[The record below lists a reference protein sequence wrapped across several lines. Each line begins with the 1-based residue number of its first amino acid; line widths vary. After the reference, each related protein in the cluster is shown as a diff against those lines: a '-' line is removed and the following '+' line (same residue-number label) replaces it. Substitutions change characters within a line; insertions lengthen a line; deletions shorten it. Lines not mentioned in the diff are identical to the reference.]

1 MFTSRDKFDELVE
14 CIKQLP
20 AFAKGYKYPYINH
33 YQFRHLRFVYMI
45 HGEGKLK
52 ALKELSV
59 YPARSEEYYFNI
71 AYQAIENDM
80 SEHLAGAMFLVSP
93 GPIKRCIQ
101 ILNNDPEIKVLYHP
115 EPFPPH
121 IHFPV
126 IANCLP
132 YVYYNKVGTDL
143 TPTVHN
149 ELLYDTDIYNSL
161 INKTVKA
168 VPEEILIADEHF
180 SQYRSLSP
188 KMRQKALQ
196 AARNQGNESLVVP
209 FALALSKGIALA
221 DLDASTIIEE
231 LNCCYLTNMNDES
244 MDDGGSEQIEQNS
257 TKLDSSN
264 ATVALQSQTSNA
276 APNGNNL
283 DGSTQSKAATAIAT
297 KDTTA
302 ISNATPTAKDLAV
315 ASEAAPE
322 NKDNANNATSKAT
335 SANSS
340 VATES
345 NKGQQDNLSNNNSK
359 GSIGNNKAS
368 GSGSSNVS
376 DITSSD
382 SSRDVGSDKA
392 INNNRANGNDSGIKP
407 SSTSQEA
414 QGNSSTNNEQSSTK
428 TTVAASNCTTVSVS
442 QDASASEAS
451 ADTTDKLE
459 GDSANTVDNS
469 SAKANNSASANV
481 KQKVSNKSKAVSS
494 SNVGNDST
502 TSNHSEAKPVAVIF
516 QTFTGID
523 HVEKQAESSTNT
535 TANDTIDSSTND
547 DDLAIEQELA
557 AQEELEALYQS
568 DYDDIDSDIDTDN
581 EAPDFD
587 EMLLEELPSTV
598 EFTNGK
604 PCTPIKDTTSNQES
618 DASNEDDYG
627 SCDSTDSVPSD
638 ATNKSAANSNDGD
651 GETTESNT
659 DIPEAENTESEID
672 EAILDPIARA
682 NMRASKLLAKCNLN
696 DTDQSF
702 KHGFDSNKLHVFGIG
717 SQELNELL
725 ANTLQNKRKGITP
738 NDLQALPKRFV
749 ILGGAKNNV
758 LRAKNLSNYH
768 VLAIFGKQDADY
780 CNFCDQ
786 QDAKTKAQITKQN
799 SQLRATLLQLLNINF
814 QAPI

>member
-1 MFTSRDKFDELVE
+1 MFTSKDDYDQVVE
-14 CIKQLP
+14 FIKQIP
-20 AFAKGYKYPYINH
+20 AFATEFKYHNLLRN
-33 YQFRHLRFVYMI
+33 QNRHLRYVYMI

-59 YPARSEEYYFNI
+59 YPARSEEYYLNI

-80 SEHLAGAMFLVSP
+80 SDFLAGAMFLVSP
-93 GPIKRCIQ
+93 GAIRRCIQ
-101 ILNNDPEIKVLYHP
+101 ILKNEPEKKALYHP

-121 IHFPV
+121 INFPV
-126 IANCLP
+126 MVKCLP

-149 ELLYDTDIYNSL
+149 ELLYDTDTYNSL
-161 INKTVKA
+161 LKKTVTA
-168 VPEEILIADEHF
+168 VPEQILIADQHF
-180 SQYRSLSP
+180 SQYRSLSFE
-188 KMRQKALQ
+188 MRQKAIQ
-196 AARNQGNESLVVP
+196 AARAQGNESLVVP
-209 FALALSKGIALA
+209 FALALSKGIDVD
-221 DLDASTIIEE
+221 DLDASTILEE
-231 LNCCYLTNMNDES
+231 LNCSYLTNMNDK
-244 MDDGGSEQIEQNS
+244 GSEQIERNS

-264 ATVALQSQTSNA
+264 ATVALQSQSSNA
-276 APNGNNL
+276 APSGNKL
-283 DGSTQSKAATAIAT
+283 ESSTQSKAATAIAP

-302 ISNATPTAKDLAV
+302 ISMATPNAKDLAV
-315 ASEAAPE
+315 ASEHD
-322 NKDNANNATSKAT
+322 KDNANNATSKAT

-345 NKGQQDNLSNNNSK
+345 NKGRQDTLSNNNSK

-368 GSGSSNVS
+368 DSGSNNGSNL
-376 DITSSD
+376 TSSD

-392 INNNRANGNDSGIKP
+392 INNNQANGNDSGIRP

-414 QGNSSTNNEQSSTK
+414 QGNSSASNEQSSTK
-428 TTVAASNCTTVSVS
+428 TTVAASNSTTASVS
-442 QDASASEAS
+442 HDVSSSEAT
-451 ADTTDKLE
+451 ADKGE
-459 GDSANTVDNS
+459 GNAPSTVDNS
-469 SAKANNSASANV
+469 SAKDNNSASTND
-481 KQKVSNKSKAVSS
+481 KQKDCNEGKAVNST
-494 SNVGNDST
+494 NVGNDGT
-502 TSNHSEAKPVAVIF
+502 TSNSSEAKPVAVIF
-516 QTFTGID
+516 QTFPGID
-523 HVEKQAESSTNT
+523 PVEKQVESSTNT
-535 TANDTIDSSTND
+535 ANETIDSSTTD

-581 EAPDFD
+581 ENSDFD
-587 EMLLEELPSTV
+587 DMLLEELPSTV

-618 DASNEDDYG
+618 DTSNEYDYG
-627 SCDSTDSVPSD
+627 SCDSSDIVPSD
-638 ATNKSAANSNDGD
+638 ATNMSATNSNEGD
-651 GETTESNT
+651 CETAEINFDS
-659 DIPEAENTESEID
+659 PEAENTEPEID
-672 EAILDPIARA
+672 YSTLDPIAIA
-682 NMRASKLLAKCNLN
+682 NMRASKLLAKGNLN
-696 DTDQSF
+696 DADQSF

-768 VLAIFGKQDADY
+768 VLAIFGKHDTEY

-786 QDAKTKAQITKQN
+786 QDAKTKAQLTKQN
-799 SQLRATLLQLLNINF
+799 SQLRATLLELLTINS
-814 QAPI
+814 QAPN

>member
-80 SEHLAGAMFLVSP
+80 SEHLAGAMFQVSP

-101 ILNNDPEIKVLYHP
+101 ILKNDPEIKVLYHP

-126 IANCLP
+126 IAHCLP

-149 ELLYDTDIYNSL
+149 ELLYDTDVYNSL

-188 KMRQKALQ
+188 KMRLKALQ

-231 LNCCYLTNMNDES
+231 LNCCYLTNM
-244 MDDGGSEQIEQNS
+244 DDNGSEQIEQNS

-264 ATVALQSQTSNA
+264 ATVAPQSQSSNA
-276 APNGNNL
+276 APSGNKL
-283 DGSTQSKAATAIAT
+283 ESSTQSKAITAIAP

-302 ISNATPTAKDLAV
+302 ISNATPTEKDLAV
-315 ASEAAPE
+315 ASEHD
-322 NKDNANNATSKAT
+322 KDDANNATKQAT
-335 SANSS
+335 TASS
-340 VATES
+340 NVATES

-359 GSIGNNKAS
+359 GSIGCNKAS
-368 GSGSSNVS
+368 NSGSNNGSNL
-376 DITSSD
+376 TSSD

-392 INNNRANGNDSGIKP
+392 INNNQANGNDSGIKP

-414 QGNSSTNNEQSSTK
+414 QGNSSANNEQSSTK
-428 TTVAASNCTTVSVS
+428 ATTTKSTTASVS
-442 QDASASEAS
+442 HGVNASEAS
-451 ADTTDKLE
+451 ADTADKVE
-459 GDSANTVDNS
+459 VNSANTVDNS
-469 SAKANNSASANV
+469 SAKANNSASTND
-481 KQKVSNKSKAVSS
+481 KQKESNEGKAVSS
-494 SNVGNDST
+494 TNVGNDGN
-502 TSNHSEAKPVAVIF
+502 TSNNSEAKPVAVIF
-516 QTFTGID
+516 QTFPGID
-523 HVEKQAESSTNT
+523 PVEKQAESSTN
-535 TANDTIDSSTND
+535 NSNETIDSSTND

-568 DYDDIDSDIDTDN
+568 DYDDIDSDSDIDTDN
-581 EAPDFD
+581 EDSDFD
-587 EMLLEELPSTV
+587 EMLLEDIPTNV

-604 PCTPIKDTTSNQES
+604 PCTPIKDTISTQES
-618 DASNEDDYG
+618 DASNENDYG
-627 SCDSTDSVPSD
+627 SCDSSDSSQSD
-638 ATNKSAANSNDGD
+638 ATNKSDANSNDGD
-651 GETTESNT
+651 GETAENNS
-659 DIPEAENTESEID
+659 DSLEAENTEPEID
-672 EAILDPIARA
+672 DSTLDPIARA
-682 NMRASKLLAKCNLN
+682 NMRAAKLLAQGNMN
-696 DTDQSF
+696 DIDQSR

-717 SQELNELL
+717 SQDLNELL
-725 ANTLQNKRKGITP
+725 ANTLQNKRKGVTH

-799 SQLRATLLQLLNINF
+799 SQLRATLLQLLTINS
-814 QAPI
+814 QAPN

>member
-1 MFTSRDKFDELVE
+1 MFTSKDDYDQVVE
-14 CIKQLP
+14 FIKQIP
-20 AFAKGYKYPYINH
+20 AFATEFKYHNLLRN
-33 YQFRHLRFVYMI
+33 QNRHLRYVYMI

-59 YPARSEEYYFNI
+59 YPARSEEYYLNI

-80 SEHLAGAMFLVSP
+80 SDFLAGAMFLVSP
-93 GPIKRCIQ
+93 GAIRRCIQ
-101 ILNNDPEIKVLYHP
+101 ILKNEPEKKALYHP

-121 IHFPV
+121 INFPV
-126 IANCLP
+126 MVKCLP

-149 ELLYDTDIYNSL
+149 ELLYDTDTYNSL
-161 INKTVKA
+161 LKKTVTA
-168 VPEEILIADEHF
+168 VPEEILIADQHF
-180 SQYRSLSP
+180 SQYRSLSFE
-188 KMRQKALQ
+188 MRQKAIQ
-196 AARNQGNESLVVP
+196 AARAQGNESLVVP
-209 FALALSKGIALA
+209 FALALSKGIDVD
-221 DLDASTIIEE
+221 DLDASTILEE
-231 LNCCYLTNMNDES
+231 LNCSYLTNMNDK
-244 MDDGGSEQIEQNS
+244 GSEQIERNS

-264 ATVALQSQTSNA
+264 ATVAPQSQTSNA

-283 DGSTQSKAATAIAT
+283 DGSTQSKAATAIAP
-297 KDTTA
+297 KDTTT

-315 ASEAAPE
+315 ASEHDKDDA
-322 NKDNANNATSKAT
+322 DNATKQATTAKSGVNQA
-335 SANSS
+335 
-340 VATES
+340 S
-345 NKGQQDNLSNNNSK
+345 NKAQQDSLSSSKNNSK

-368 GSGSSNVS
+368 NSGSSNGS
-376 DITSSD
+376 DLTSRD
-382 SSRDVGSDKA
+382 SSIGVGSDKA

-414 QGNSSTNNEQSSTK
+414 QGNSSSTKEQASTK
-428 TTVAASNCTTVSVS
+428 TTVAEANSTTDSVS
-442 QDASASEAS
+442 HDVSASEAT
-451 ADTTDKLE
+451 ADTGDKVE
-459 GDSANTVDNS
+459 VDSANTVDNS
-469 SAKANNSASANV
+469 SAKANNRSSSNE
-481 KQKVSNKSKAVSS
+481 KQKGSNEGKAVNSP
-494 SNVGNDST
+494 NVGNDSN
-502 TSNHSEAKPVAVIF
+502 TSNSSEAKPVAVIF

-523 HVEKQAESSTNT
+523 PVEKQAESSTNN
-535 TANDTIDSSTND
+535 ANETIDASTND

-581 EAPDFD
+581 EDSAFD
-587 EMLLEELPSTV
+587 EMLLEDIPTNV

-627 SCDSTDSVPSD
+627 SCNSSDSSPSD
-638 ATNKSAANSNDGD
+638 ATNKSAANSNEGD
-651 GETTESNT
+651 GETDENNSDST
-659 DIPEAENTESEID
+659 EAENTESEID

-682 NMRASKLLAKCNLN
+682 NMRASKLLAKGNMN
-696 DTDQSF
+696 EVDQSF

-725 ANTLQNKRKGITP
+725 ANALQNKRKGITP

-768 VLAIFGKQDADY
+768 VLAIFGKQDTEY

-799 SQLRATLLQLLNINF
+799 SQLRATLLELLTINS
-814 QAPI
+814 QAPN

>member
-80 SEHLAGAMFLVSP
+80 SEHLAGAMFQVSP

-101 ILNNDPEIKVLYHP
+101 ILKDDPEIKVLYHP

-126 IANCLP
+126 IAHCLP

-149 ELLYDTDIYNSL
+149 ELLYDTDVYNSL

-188 KMRQKALQ
+188 KMRLKALQ

-209 FALALSKGIALA
+209 FGLALSKGIALA

-359 GSIGNNKAS
+359 GSIGCNKAS
-368 GSGSSNVS
+368 DSGSSNGS
-376 DITSSD
+376 DLTSSD

-414 QGNSSTNNEQSSTK
+414 QGNSSANNEQSSTK
-428 TTVAASNCTTVSVS
+428 TTVAASNSTTSSVS
-442 QDASASEAS
+442 HDVSASEAS
-451 ADTTDKLE
+451 ADTADKVE
-459 GDSANTVDNS
+459 VNSANTVDNS
-469 SAKANNSASANV
+469 SAKANNSTSTND
-481 KQKVSNKSKAVSS
+481 KQKGSNEGKAVNST
-494 SNVGNDST
+494 NVGNDST
-502 TSNHSEAKPVAVIF
+502 TSNNREAKPVAVIF
-516 QTFTGID
+516 QTFTDID
-523 HVEKQAESSTNT
+523 PVEKQAESSTNT
-535 TANDTIDSSTND
+535 ANETIDASTN

-581 EAPDFD
+581 EDSVFD
-587 EMLLEELPSTV
+587 EMLLEDIPTNV

-618 DASNEDDYG
+618 DASNENDYG
-627 SCDSTDSVPSD
+627 SCDSSDSVPSD
-638 ATNKSAANSNDGD
+638 ATNMSAINSNEGD
-651 GETTESNT
+651 GETVENYSDST
-659 DIPEAENTESEID
+659 EAENTEPEID
-672 EAILDPIARA
+672 DSTLDPIARA
-682 NMRASKLLAKCNLN
+682 NMRASKLLAKGNLN
-696 DTDQSF
+696 DADQSR

-717 SQELNELL
+717 SQDLNELL
-725 ANTLQNKRKGITP
+725 ANTLQNRRKGVTP

-768 VLAIFGKQDADY
+768 VLAIFGKQDTEY

-799 SQLRATLLQLLNINF
+799 S
-814 QAPI
+814 

>member
-1 MFTSRDKFDELVE
+1 MFTSKDDYDQVVE
-14 CIKQLP
+14 FIKQIP
-20 AFAKGYKYPYINH
+20 AFATEFKYHNLLRN
-33 YQFRHLRFVYMI
+33 QNRHLRYVYMI

-59 YPARSEEYYFNI
+59 YPARSEEYYLNI

-80 SEHLAGAMFLVSP
+80 SDFLAGAMFLVSP
-93 GPIKRCIQ
+93 GAIRRCIQ
-101 ILNNDPEIKVLYHP
+101 ILKNEPEIKALYHP

-121 IHFPV
+121 INFPV
-126 IANCLP
+126 MVKCLP

-149 ELLYDTDIYNSL
+149 ELLYDTDTYNSL
-161 INKTVKA
+161 LKKTVTA
-168 VPEEILIADEHF
+168 VPEQILIADQHF
-180 SQYRSLSP
+180 SQYRSLSFE
-188 KMRQKALQ
+188 MRQKAIQ
-196 AARNQGNESLVVP
+196 AARAQGNESLVVP
-209 FALALSKGIALA
+209 FALALSKGIDVD
-221 DLDASTIIEE
+221 DLDASTILEE
-231 LNCCYLTNMNDES
+231 LNCSYLTNMNDK
-244 MDDGGSEQIEQNS
+244 GSEQIERNS

-276 APNGNNL
+276 APSGNKL
-283 DGSTQSKAATAIAT
+283 ESSTQSKAATAIAS
-297 KDTTA
+297 KASTA
-302 ISNATPTAKDLAV
+302 ISKDSPTAKDLAV
-315 ASEAAPE
+315 ASEAASE
-322 NKDNANNATSKAT
+322 NKDDANNATKQAT
-335 SANSS
+335 TANSS

-345 NKGQQDNLSNNNSK
+345 NKAQQDNLSNNNSK

-368 GSGSSNVS
+368 DSGSSNGS
-376 DITSSD
+376 DLTSSN

-392 INNNRANGNDSGIKP
+392 INNNHANGNDSGIKP
-407 SSTSQEA
+407 ISTSQEA
-414 QGNSSTNNEQSSTK
+414 QGNSSSTKEQASTK
-428 TTVAASNCTTVSVS
+428 TTVAEANSTTDSVS
-442 QDASASEAS
+442 HDVSASEAT
-451 ADTTDKLE
+451 ADKGE
-459 GDSANTVDNS
+459 GNAPSTVDNS
-469 SAKANNSASANV
+469 SAKANNSASSND
-481 KQKVSNKSKAVSS
+481 KQKVSNKSKAVNST
-494 SNVGNDST
+494 NFGNDST
-502 TSNHSEAKPVAVIF
+502 TSNISEAKPVAVIF
-516 QTFTGID
+516 QTFTDID
-523 HVEKQAESSTNT
+523 PVETQAESSTNT
-535 TANDTIDSSTND
+535 ANETIDSSTTD

-581 EAPDFD
+581 EDSAFD
-587 EMLLEELPSTV
+587 EMLLEDIPTNV

-604 PCTPIKDTTSNQES
+604 PCTPIKEATTNQES
-618 DASNEDDYG
+618 DASNEDCG
-627 SCDSTDSVPSD
+627 SSDGSDSDSLPSD
-638 ATNKSAANSNDGD
+638 ATNKSDANSNEGDGD
-651 GETTESNT
+651 TTESNT
-659 DIPEAENTESEID
+659 DSPEAENTEPEID

-768 VLAIFGKQDADY
+768 VLAIFGKQDTEY

-786 QDAKTKAQITKQN
+786 QDAKTKAQLTKQN
-799 SQLRATLLQLLNINF
+799 SQLRATLLELLTINS
-814 QAPI
+814 QAPN

>member
-14 CIKQLP
+14 FIKQLP

-80 SEHLAGAMFLVSP
+80 SEHLAGAMFQVSP

-101 ILNNDPEIKVLYHP
+101 ILKNDPEIKVLYHP

-126 IANCLP
+126 IAQCLP

-149 ELLYDTDIYNSL
+149 ELLYDTATYNSL

-188 KMRQKALQ
+188 KMRLKALQ
-196 AARNQGNESLVVP
+196 AARNQSNESLVVP

-244 MDDGGSEQIEQNS
+244 MDDGGSEKIEQNS
-257 TKLDSSN
+257 TKLNSDN
-264 ATVALQSQTSNA
+264 ATVAPQSQSSNA
-276 APNGNNL
+276 APNDNKL
-283 DGSTQSKAATAIAT
+283 ESSTQSKAATAIAIAS
-297 KDTTA
+297 KASTA

-315 ASEAAPE
+315 ASEHD
-322 NKDNANNATSKAT
+322 KDNANNATSKAT

-345 NKGQQDNLSNNNSK
+345 NKGQQDTLSNNNSK
-359 GSIGNNKAS
+359 GSIGCNKAS
-368 GSGSSNVS
+368 DSGSNNGSNL
-376 DITSSD
+376 TSSD
-382 SSRDVGSDKA
+382 SSIDVGSDKA
-392 INNNRANGNDSGIKP
+392 INNNHANGNDSGIKP
-407 SSTSQEA
+407 SSTSQET
-414 QGNSSTNNEQSSTK
+414 QGNSSANNEQSRTK
-428 TTVAASNCTTVSVS
+428 TTASNSTTASVS
-442 QDASASEAS
+442 HDVSASEAT
-451 ADTTDKLE
+451 ADTADKWE
-459 GDSANTVDNS
+459 GDSPSTVDHS
-469 SAKANNSASANV
+469 SAKANNSALSNV
-481 KQKVSNKSKAVSS
+481 KQKDSNEGKAVNST
-494 SNVGNDST
+494 NFCNDSN
-502 TSNHSEAKPVAVIF
+502 TSNSSEAKPVAVIF
-516 QTFTGID
+516 QTFPGID
-523 HVEKQAESSTNT
+523 PVEKQAESSTNT
-535 TANDTIDSSTND
+535 ANETIDASTN

-581 EAPDFD
+581 EDSGFD
-587 EMLLEELPSTV
+587 EMLLEDIPTNV

-604 PCTPIKDTTSNQES
+604 PCTPIKDTTTNQES

-627 SCDSTDSVPSD
+627 SCDSSDSSQSD
-638 ATNKSAANSNDGD
+638 ATNMSATNSNESD
-651 GETTESNT
+651 GETAENNS
-659 DIPEAENTESEID
+659 DSPEAENIKPEID
-672 EAILDPIARA
+672 DSTLDPIARA
-682 NMRASKLLAKCNLN
+682 NMRASKLLAQGNMN
-696 DTDQSF
+696 DIDQSR

-725 ANTLQNKRKGITP
+725 ANTLQNRRKGVTP

-799 SQLRATLLQLLNINF
+799 S
-814 QAPI
+814 

>member
-1 MFTSRDKFDELVE
+1 MFTSRDEFDEVVE
-14 CIKQLP
+14 FIKQLP
-20 AFAKGYKYPYINH
+20 AFARGYQYPHINH

-45 HGEGKLK
+45 HGEDKLK

-71 AYQAIENDM
+71 AYQAINHNM
-80 SEHLAGAMFLVSP
+80 LPFLAGAMFQVSP
-93 GPIKRCIQ
+93 GAIRRCIQ
-101 ILNNDPEIKVLYHP
+101 ILNNEPEKKVLYHP

-126 IANCLP
+126 IAQCLP

-149 ELLYDTDIYNSL
+149 ELLYDTNTYNSL
-161 INKTVKA
+161 INKTVKS
-168 VPEEILIADEHF
+168 VPEEILIADQHF

-188 KMRQKALQ
+188 KMRQKAIQ
-196 AARNQGNESLVVP
+196 AAREQGNESLVVP

-221 DLDASTIIEE
+221 DLDASTILEE
-231 LNCCYLTNMNDES
+231 LNCSYLTNM
-244 MDDGGSEQIEQNS
+244 DDNGSEQIERNS
-257 TKLDSSN
+257 TKLDSSK
-264 ATVALQSQTSNA
+264 ATVALQSQSSNA
-276 APNGNNL
+276 APSGNKL
-283 DGSTQSKAATAIAT
+283 ESSTQSKAATAIAS
-297 KDTTA
+297 KASTA
-302 ISNATPTAKDLAV
+302 ISKATPTAKDLAV
-315 ASEAAPE
+315 ASEHD
-322 NKDNANNATSKAT
+322 KDDANNATKQAT
-335 SANSS
+335 SAKSS
-340 VATES
+340 VANES
-345 NKGQQDNLSNNNSK
+345 NKGQQDNLSSKNNSK
-359 GSIGNNKAS
+359 GIIENSSASTS
-368 GSGSSNVS
+368 GSNNGS
-376 DITSSD
+376 DLTSSD

-407 SSTSQEA
+407 SSTSQES
-414 QGNSSTNNEQSSTK
+414 QGNSSSNNEQSSTK

-451 ADTTDKLE
+451 ADTADKVE
-459 GDSANTVDNS
+459 VNSANTVDNS

-481 KQKVSNKSKAVSS
+481 KQKVSNKSKAVNST
-494 SNVGNDST
+494 NVGNDST
-502 TSNHSEAKPVAVIF
+502 TSNSSEAKPVAVIF

-523 HVEKQAESSTNT
+523 HVEKQAESSTNN
-535 TANDTIDSSTND
+535 ANETIDSSTTD

-587 EMLLEELPSTV
+587 EILLEELPSTV

-618 DASNEDDYG
+618 DASNEYDYG
-627 SCDSTDSVPSD
+627 SSESSDSDSAPSD
-638 ATNKSAANSNDGD
+638 ATNKSAANSNEGD
-651 GETTESNT
+651 GETAENNS
-659 DIPEAENTESEID
+659 DSPEAENTEPEID
-672 EAILDPIARA
+672 DSTLDPIDRA

-786 QDAKTKAQITKQN
+786 QDAKTKAQLTKQN
-799 SQLRATLLQLLNINF
+799 S
-814 QAPI
+814 

>member
-1 MFTSRDKFDELVE
+1 MFTSKDDYDQVVE
-14 CIKQLP
+14 FIKQIP
-20 AFAKGYKYPYINH
+20 AFATEFKYHNLLRN
-33 YQFRHLRFVYMI
+33 QNRHLRYVYMI

-59 YPARSEEYYFNI
+59 YPARSEEYYLNI

-80 SEHLAGAMFLVSP
+80 SDFLAGAMFLVSP
-93 GPIKRCIQ
+93 GAIRRCIQ
-101 ILNNDPEIKVLYHP
+101 ILKNEPEKKALYHP

-121 IHFPV
+121 INFPV
-126 IANCLP
+126 MVKCLP

-149 ELLYDTDIYNSL
+149 ELLYDTDTYNSL
-161 INKTVKA
+161 LKKTVTA
-168 VPEEILIADEHF
+168 VPEQILIADQHF
-180 SQYRSLSP
+180 SQYRSLSFE
-188 KMRQKALQ
+188 MRQKAIQ
-196 AARNQGNESLVVP
+196 AARAQGNESLVVP
-209 FALALSKGIALA
+209 FALALSKGIDVD
-221 DLDASTIIEE
+221 DLDASTILEE
-231 LNCCYLTNMNDES
+231 LNCSYLTNMNDK
-244 MDDGGSEQIEQNS
+244 GSEQIERNS

-264 ATVALQSQTSNA
+264 ATVALQSQSSNA
-276 APNGNNL
+276 APSGNKLEN
-283 DGSTQSKAATAIAT
+283 STQSKAITDIDTAIAP

-315 ASEAAPE
+315 DSEH
-322 NKDNANNATSKAT
+322 NKDDANNATKQAT
-335 SANSS
+335 TASSS

-368 GSGSSNVS
+368 DSGSSNGS
-376 DITSSD
+376 DLTSSN

-392 INNNRANGNDSGIKP
+392 INNNRANGNDIGIKP
-407 SSTSQEA
+407 SSTSQET
-414 QGNSSTNNEQSSTK
+414 QGNSSANNEQSRTK
-428 TTVAASNCTTVSVS
+428 TTASNSTTASVS
-442 QDASASEAS
+442 HDVSASEAT
-451 ADTTDKLE
+451 ADTGDKVE
-459 GDSANTVDNS
+459 VDSANTVDNS
-469 SAKANNSASANV
+469 SAKANNRSSSNE
-481 KQKVSNKSKAVSS
+481 KQKGSNEGKAVNSP
-494 SNVGNDST
+494 NVGNDSN
-502 TSNHSEAKPVAVIF
+502 TSNSSEAKPVAVIF

-523 HVEKQAESSTNT
+523 PVEKQAESSTNN
-535 TANDTIDSSTND
+535 ANETIDASTND

-581 EAPDFD
+581 EDSAFD
-587 EMLLEELPSTV
+587 EMLLEDIPTNV

-627 SCDSTDSVPSD
+627 SCNSSDSSPSD
-638 ATNKSAANSNDGD
+638 ATNKSAANSNEGD
-651 GETTESNT
+651 GETDENNSDST
-659 DIPEAENTESEID
+659 EAENTESEID

-682 NMRASKLLAKCNLN
+682 NMRASKLLAKGNMN
-696 DTDQSF
+696 EVDQSF

-768 VLAIFGKQDADY
+768 VLAIFGKQDTEY

-799 SQLRATLLQLLNINF
+799 SQLRATLLELLTINS
-814 QAPI
+814 QAPN

>member
-14 CIKQLP
+14 FIKQLP

-80 SEHLAGAMFLVSP
+80 SEHLAGAMFQVSP

-101 ILNNDPEIKVLYHP
+101 ILKNDPEIKVLYHP

-126 IANCLP
+126 IAQCLP

-149 ELLYDTDIYNSL
+149 ELLYDTATYNSL

-188 KMRQKALQ
+188 KMRLKALQ

-209 FALALSKGIALA
+209 FGLALSKGIALA
-221 DLDASTIIEE
+221 DLDASTILEE

-244 MDDGGSEQIEQNS
+244 MNDNGSEQIEQNS

-264 ATVALQSQTSNA
+264 ATVTPQSQSSNA
-276 APNGNNL
+276 APSGNKL
-283 DGSTQSKAATAIAT
+283 ESSTQSKAASAIAP

-302 ISNATPTAKDLAV
+302 ISNANPTAKDLAV
-315 ASEAAPE
+315 TSEHD
-322 NKDNANNATSKAT
+322 KDDANNATKQAT
-335 SANSS
+335 TASAS

-345 NKGQQDNLSNNNSK
+345 NKSQQDSLSNNSTCD
-359 GSIGNNKAS
+359 S
-368 GSGSSNVS
+368 GSGSSNGS

-382 SSRDVGSDKA
+382 SGNSASNA
-392 INNNRANGNDSGIKP
+392 MANTNSSTL
-407 SSTSQEA
+407 SSTSHKA
-414 QGNSSTNNEQSSTK
+414 QGNSSANNEQSSTK
-428 TTVAASNCTTVSVS
+428 TTASNSTTASVS
-442 QDASASEAS
+442 HDVSASEAIANT
-451 ADTTDKLE
+451 ADKGE
-459 GDSANTVDNS
+459 VDSDNTVDNS
-469 SAKANNSASANV
+469 STKANNSASDND
-481 KQKVSNKSKAVSS
+481 KQKDSNEGKAVSS
-494 SNVGNDST
+494 TNVGNDSN
-502 TSNHSEAKPVAVIF
+502 TSSSSETKPVAVIF
-516 QTFTGID
+516 QTFTDID
-523 HVEKQAESSTNT
+523 PVETQAESSTNN

-581 EAPDFD
+581 EDSVFD

-604 PCTPIKDTTSNQES
+604 PCTPIKDTTPNQES

-627 SCDSTDSVPSD
+627 SCDSFDSAPSD
-638 ATNKSAANSNDGD
+638 ATNKSDANFNEGY
-651 GETTESNT
+651 GETVENYS
-659 DIPEAENTESEID
+659 DSPEAENTQPEID
-672 EAILDPIARA
+672 DSTLDPIARA
-682 NMRASKLLAKCNLN
+682 NMRAAKLLAQGNMN
-696 DTDQSF
+696 DIDQSR

-768 VLAIFGKQDADY
+768 VLAIFGKHDTEY

-799 SQLRATLLQLLNINF
+799 S
-814 QAPI
+814 